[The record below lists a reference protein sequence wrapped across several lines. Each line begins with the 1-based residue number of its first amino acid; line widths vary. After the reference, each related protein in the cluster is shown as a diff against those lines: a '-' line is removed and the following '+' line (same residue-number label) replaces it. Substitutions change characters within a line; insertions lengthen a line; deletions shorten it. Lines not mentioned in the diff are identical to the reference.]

1 MLLKIF
7 HAMSNM
13 PKPTVASSVSRA
25 KVSKSVMEHPLFR
38 ICVRGEQQKCVNPDA
53 KPERRDRMP
62 YVDSILEISITD
74 ASPFFNRAGRL
85 FVSGWWTFPPQT
97 GILKQNKHGLHR
109 RRNLSWKTLTNF

>member
-7 HAMSNM
+7 HAMSNT

-25 KVSKSVMEHPLFR
+25 KVSKSVMEHPPFAFASGVSHKNAS
-38 ICVRGEQQKCVNPDA
+38 IPDA

-62 YVDSILEISITD
+62 YVDSILEIRITD
-74 ASPFFNRAGRL
+74 ASPFFNRAERL